1 MNRGIFMEQLE
12 QNTDLMIRKSN
23 TLISGKFKTSILEN
37 KIMAIALTRIEI
49 KDGCPVARL
58 YPGEIKQLLGKNTD
72 TNIYKKLKRTAK
84 LMTGHQ
90 IVIED
95 SKGNFSIFT
104 MVNNADYVDK
114 QFIITFNKNMT
125 PFVHQ
130 LKNNFT
136 TYEVATLM
144 KIEKAH
150 SYRLYELLKKEIY
163 RSDPN
168 INNGVVT
175 KEYGLSELKCTI
187 GLANTDEA
195 GVQRAIADG
204 KSWDEIYYNV
214 VKDKSFEVWYEFR
227 RQVLD
232 VAQKELAEKSD
243 IVFEYEP
250 LKYGSGAKV
259 RRIRFYIA
267 KNEPSK
273 TKPEMDRMVDLI
285 HTMNEEQVA
294 SDTDNDGVYSYIG
307 HNKLT
312 RDDIIEF
319 MLVADEDEEK
329 VENAIKLADKQ
340 DYLKNYVGWIIS
352 CIKGKYEQPTEV
364 IQGSSEKAD
373 TVNNLKTEIDNN
385 EADIAERI
393 WSKIKN
399 KEDYIEFIAY
409 LNSKGI
415 KENTLDVVYD
425 TNERIDL
432 YTNWKTKRKL

>member
-1 MNRGIFMEQLE
+1 MEM
-12 QNTDLMIRKSN
+12 QNEELTIRKSN
-23 TLISGKFKTSILEN
+23 TLISGKYKTSILEN

-49 KDGCPVARL
+49 KDGCPVAKL
-58 YPGEIKQLLGKNTD
+58 YPGEIRQLLGKKTD
-72 TNIYKKLKRTAK
+72 TNIYKSLKRTAK

-95 SKGNFSIFT
+95 NKGNFSIFT
-104 MVNNADYVDK
+104 MVNNADYIDK
-114 QFIITFNKNMT
+114 QFVITFNKNMT

-163 RSDPN
+163 RSDPA
-168 INNGVVT
+168 INNGVVI

-187 GLANTDEA
+187 GLANTDEE
-195 GVQRAIADG
+195 GVRRAIADG
-204 KSWDEIYYNV
+204 KSWDDIYYNV

-285 HTMNEEQVA
+285 HTMNEEQIA

-319 MLVADEDEEK
+319 MRVAEEDEEK
-329 VENAIKLADKQ
+329 VENAIRLADKQ
-340 DYLKNYVGWIIS
+340 DYIKNYVGWIIS

>member
-1 MNRGIFMEQLE
+1 MEQLE

-204 KSWDEIYYNV
+204 KSWDEIYYKV

-250 LKYGSGAKV
+250 LKYGSGAKG

-319 MLVADEDEEK
+319 MRVAEEDEEK

>member
-1 MNRGIFMEQLE
+1 MEQLE

-72 TNIYKKLKRTAK
+72 PNIYKKLKRTAK

-319 MLVADEDEEK
+319 MRVAEEDEEK

>member
-267 KNEPSK
+267 KNEHSK

-319 MLVADEDEEK
+319 MRVAEEDEEK

>member
-1 MNRGIFMEQLE
+1 MEQLK

-319 MLVADEDEEK
+319 MRVAEEDEEK

-352 CIKGKYEQPTEV
+352 CIRV
-364 IQGSSEKAD
+364 SM
-373 TVNNLKTEIDNN
+373 NNQ
-385 EADIAERI
+385 
-393 WSKIKN
+393 
-399 KEDYIEFIAY
+399 
-409 LNSKGI
+409 
-415 KENTLDVVYD
+415 
-425 TNERIDL
+425 
-432 YTNWKTKRKL
+432 RKLFKEAVKRLILLII

>member
-1 MNRGIFMEQLE
+1 MEQLE

-227 RQVLD
+227 RQVLE
-232 VAQKELAEKSD
+232 VAKKELAEKSD
-243 IVFEYEP
+243 IIFDYEP

-267 KNEPSK
+267 KNEPK
-273 TKPEMDRMVDLI
+273 QKDELKNTINMLNF
-285 HTMNEEQVA
+285 MNEAQTETEEDR
-294 SDTDNDGVYSYIG
+294 SGIYTYIG

-319 MLVADEDEEK
+319 LRVADGDEDK
-329 VENAIKLADKQ
+329 VEKAITLADKQ
-340 DYLKNYVGWIIS
+340 EYIKNYVGWIIS
-352 CIKGKYEQPTEV
+352 CIKGKYKEATET
-364 IQGSSEKAD
+364 IQGSAEQAEK
-373 TVNNLKTEIDNN
+373 VNALRQEVIDH
-385 EADIAERI
+385 EADIAVRI
-393 WSKIKN
+393 WNKIKK
-399 KEDYIEFIAY
+399 KEDYHTFVEY
-409 LNSKGI
+409 LNSQGI
-415 KENTLDVVYD
+415 TEDTIEVVYD

-432 YTNWKTKRKL
+432 YTTWKTKKKI

>member
-1 MNRGIFMEQLE
+1 MNRGIFMEQLK

-319 MLVADEDEEK
+319 MRVAEEDEEK

-393 WSKIKN
+393 WRKIKN

>member
-1 MNRGIFMEQLE
+1 MEQLE

-227 RQVLD
+227 RQVLE
-232 VAQKELAEKSD
+232 VAKKELAEKSD
-243 IVFEYEP
+243 IIFDYEP

-267 KNEPSK
+267 KNEPKQKDELKNTINMLNS
-273 TKPEMDRMVDLI
+273 
-285 HTMNEEQVA
+285 MNEAQTETEEDR
-294 SDTDNDGVYSYIG
+294 SGIYTYIG

-319 MLVADEDEEK
+319 LRVADGDEDK
-329 VENAIKLADKQ
+329 VEKAITLADKQ
-340 DYLKNYVGWIIS
+340 EYIKNYVGWIIS
-352 CIKGKYEQPTEV
+352 CIKGKYKEATET
-364 IQGSSEKAD
+364 IQGSAEQAEK
-373 TVNNLKTEIDNN
+373 VNALRQEVIDH
-385 EADIAERI
+385 EADIAVRI
-393 WSKIKN
+393 WNKIKK
-399 KEDYIEFIAY
+399 KEDYNTFVEY
-409 LNSKGI
+409 LNSQGI
-415 KENTLDVVYD
+415 TEDTIEVVYD

-432 YTNWKTKRKL
+432 YTTWKTKKKI

>member
-1 MNRGIFMEQLE
+1 MEQLE

-285 HTMNEEQVA
+285 HTMNEEQIA

-319 MLVADEDEEK
+319 MRVAEEDEEK

-340 DYLKNYVGWIIS
+340 DYIKNYVGWIIS

-373 TVNNLKTEIDNN
+373 TVNNLKTEIENN

>member
-1 MNRGIFMEQLE
+1 MEQLE

-168 INNGVVT
+168 VNNGVVT

-227 RQVLD
+227 RQVLE
-232 VAQKELAEKSD
+232 VAKKELAEKSD
-243 IVFEYEP
+243 IIFDYEP

-267 KNEPSK
+267 KNEPKQKDELKNTINMLNS
-273 TKPEMDRMVDLI
+273 
-285 HTMNEEQVA
+285 MNEAQTETEEDR
-294 SDTDNDGVYSYIG
+294 SGIYTYIG

-319 MLVADEDEEK
+319 LRVADGDEDK
-329 VENAIKLADKQ
+329 VEKAITLADKQ
-340 DYLKNYVGWIIS
+340 EYIKNYVGWIIS
-352 CIKGKYEQPTEV
+352 CIKGKYKEATET
-364 IQGSSEKAD
+364 IQGSAEQAEK
-373 TVNNLKTEIDNN
+373 VNALRQEVIDH
-385 EADIAERI
+385 EADIAVRI
-393 WSKIKN
+393 WNKIKK
-399 KEDYIEFIAY
+399 KEDYNTFVEY
-409 LNSKGI
+409 LNSQGI
-415 KENTLDVVYD
+415 TEDTIEVVYD

-432 YTNWKTKRKL
+432 YTTWKTKKKI

>member
-1 MNRGIFMEQLE
+1 MEQLE

-214 VKDKSFEVWYEFR
+214 VNDKSFEVWYEFR

-319 MLVADEDEEK
+319 MRVAEEDEEK

-393 WSKIKN
+393 WRKIKN

>member
-1 MNRGIFMEQLE
+1 MEQLE

-150 SYRLYELLKKEIY
+150 SYRLYELLEMFI
-163 RSDPN
+163 
-168 INNGVVT
+168 
-175 KEYGLSELKCTI
+175 
-187 GLANTDEA
+187 
-195 GVQRAIADG
+195 
-204 KSWDEIYYNV
+204 
-214 VKDKSFEVWYEFR
+214 
-227 RQVLD
+227 
-232 VAQKELAEKSD
+232 
-243 IVFEYEP
+243 
-250 LKYGSGAKV
+250 
-259 RRIRFYIA
+259 
-267 KNEPSK
+267 SK
-273 TKPEMDRMVDLI
+273 
-285 HTMNEEQVA
+285 
-294 SDTDNDGVYSYIG
+294 
-307 HNKLT
+307 
-312 RDDIIEF
+312 
-319 MLVADEDEEK
+319 
-329 VENAIKLADKQ
+329 
-340 DYLKNYVGWIIS
+340 
-352 CIKGKYEQPTEV
+352 
-364 IQGSSEKAD
+364 
-373 TVNNLKTEIDNN
+373 
-385 EADIAERI
+385 
-393 WSKIKN
+393 
-399 KEDYIEFIAY
+399 
-409 LNSKGI
+409 
-415 KENTLDVVYD
+415 
-425 TNERIDL
+425 
-432 YTNWKTKRKL
+432 

>member
-1 MNRGIFMEQLE
+1 MEQLE

-319 MLVADEDEEK
+319 MRVAEEDEEK

-432 YTNWKTKRKL
+432 YTNGKTKRKL

>member
-1 MNRGIFMEQLE
+1 
-12 QNTDLMIRKSN
+12 
-23 TLISGKFKTSILEN
+23 
-37 KIMAIALTRIEI
+37 
-49 KDGCPVARL
+49 
-58 YPGEIKQLLGKNTD
+58 
-72 TNIYKKLKRTAK
+72 
-84 LMTGHQ
+84 
-90 IVIED
+90 
-95 SKGNFSIFT
+95 
-104 MVNNADYVDK
+104 
-114 QFIITFNKNMT
+114 
-125 PFVHQ
+125 
-130 LKNNFT
+130 
-136 TYEVATLM
+136 
-144 KIEKAH
+144 
-150 SYRLYELLKKEIY
+150 
-163 RSDPN
+163 
-168 INNGVVT
+168 
-175 KEYGLSELKCTI
+175 
-187 GLANTDEA
+187 
-195 GVQRAIADG
+195 
-204 KSWDEIYYNV
+204 
-214 VKDKSFEVWYEFR
+214 
-227 RQVLD
+227 
-232 VAQKELAEKSD
+232 
-243 IVFEYEP
+243 
-250 LKYGSGAKV
+250 
-259 RRIRFYIA
+259 
-267 KNEPSK
+267 
-273 TKPEMDRMVDLI
+273 MVDLI

-319 MLVADEDEEK
+319 MRVAEEDEEK

>member
-1 MNRGIFMEQLE
+1 MEQLE

-319 MLVADEDEEK
+319 MRVAEEDEEK

-425 TNERIDL
+425 TNERIDF

>member
-1 MNRGIFMEQLE
+1 MEQLE

-273 TKPEMDRMVDLI
+273 TKLEMDRMVDLI

-319 MLVADEDEEK
+319 MRVAEEDEEK

>member
-285 HTMNEEQVA
+285 HTMNEEQIA

-319 MLVADEDEEK
+319 MRVAEENEEK

-340 DYLKNYVGWIIS
+340 DYIKNYVGWIIS

-373 TVNNLKTEIDNN
+373 TVNNLKTEIENN

>member
-1 MNRGIFMEQLE
+1 MEQLE

-319 MLVADEDEEK
+319 MRVAEEDEEK

>member
-1 MNRGIFMEQLE
+1 MEQLE

-285 HTMNEEQVA
+285 HTMNEEQIA

-319 MLVADEDEEK
+319 MRVAEEDEEK

-340 DYLKNYVGWIIS
+340 DYIKNYVGWIIS

-373 TVNNLKTEIDNN
+373 TVNNLKTEIENN

-393 WSKIKN
+393 WNKIKN

>member
-1 MNRGIFMEQLE
+1 MEQLE

-227 RQVLD
+227 RQVLE
-232 VAQKELAEKSD
+232 VAKKELAEKSD
-243 IVFEYEP
+243 IIFDYEP

-267 KNEPSK
+267 KNEPKQKDELKNTINMLNS
-273 TKPEMDRMVDLI
+273 
-285 HTMNEEQVA
+285 MNEAQTETEEDR
-294 SDTDNDGVYSYIG
+294 SGIYTYIG

-319 MLVADEDEEK
+319 LRVADGDEDK
-329 VENAIKLADKQ
+329 VEKAITLADKQ
-340 DYLKNYVGWIIS
+340 EYIKNYVGWIIS
-352 CIKGKYEQPTEV
+352 CIKGKYKEATET
-364 IQGSSEKAD
+364 IQGSAEQAEK
-373 TVNNLKTEIDNN
+373 VNALRQEVIDH
-385 EADIAERI
+385 EADIAVRI
-393 WSKIKN
+393 WNKIKK
-399 KEDYIEFIAY
+399 KEDYHTFVEYINSQGITEDTIE
-409 LNSKGI
+409 
-415 KENTLDVVYD
+415 VVYD

-432 YTNWKTKRKL
+432 YTTWKTKKKI

>member
-319 MLVADEDEEK
+319 MRVAEEDEEK

-393 WSKIKN
+393 WRKIKN

>member
-1 MNRGIFMEQLE
+1 MEI
-12 QNTDLMIRKSN
+12 QNEELTIRKSN
-23 TLISGKFKTSILEN
+23 TLISGKYKTSILEN

-49 KDGCPVARL
+49 KDGCPVAKL
-58 YPGEIKQLLGKNTD
+58 YPGEIRQLLGKKTD
-72 TNIYKKLKRTAK
+72 TNIYKSLKRTAK

-95 SKGNFSIFT
+95 NKGNFSIFT
-104 MVNNADYVDK
+104 MVNNADYIDK
-114 QFIITFNKNMT
+114 QFVITFNKNMT

-163 RSDPN
+163 RSDPA
-168 INNGVVT
+168 INNGVVI

-187 GLANTDEA
+187 GLANTDEE
-195 GVQRAIADG
+195 GVRRAIADG
-204 KSWDEIYYNV
+204 KSWDDIYYNV

-319 MLVADEDEEK
+319 MRVAEEDEEK

-340 DYLKNYVGWIIS
+340 DYIKNYVGWIIS

-373 TVNNLKTEIDNN
+373 TVNNLKTEIENN

>member
-1 MNRGIFMEQLE
+1 MEQLE

-285 HTMNEEQVA
+285 HTMNEEQIA

-319 MLVADEDEEK
+319 MRVAEENEEK

-340 DYLKNYVGWIIS
+340 DYIKNYVGWIIS

-373 TVNNLKTEIDNN
+373 TVNNLKTEIENN

>member
-1 MNRGIFMEQLE
+1 MEQLK

-163 RSDPN
+163 SSDPN

-319 MLVADEDEEK
+319 MRVAEEDEEK

-393 WSKIKN
+393 WRKIKN

>member
-319 MLVADEDEEK
+319 MRVAEEDEEK

-373 TVNNLKTEIDNN
+373 TVNNLKTESDNN

-393 WSKIKN
+393 WRKIKN

>member
-1 MNRGIFMEQLE
+1 MNRGIFMEQLK

-273 TKPEMDRMVDLI
+273 TKPEMDRMVELI

-319 MLVADEDEEK
+319 MRVAEEDEEK

-393 WSKIKN
+393 WRKIKN

>member
-1 MNRGIFMEQLE
+1 MEQLE

-84 LMTGHQ
+84 LMTGNQ

-319 MLVADEDEEK
+319 MRVAEEDEEK

>member
-1 MNRGIFMEQLE
+1 MEQLE

-319 MLVADEDEEK
+319 MRVAEEDEEK

-340 DYLKNYVGWIIS
+340 DYIKNYVGWIIS

>member
-136 TYEVATLM
+136 TYEVAALM

-214 VKDKSFEVWYEFR
+214 VNDKSFEVWYEFR

-319 MLVADEDEEK
+319 MRVAEEDEEK

-393 WSKIKN
+393 WRKIKN

>member
-1 MNRGIFMEQLE
+1 MEM
-12 QNTDLMIRKSN
+12 QNEELTIRKSN
-23 TLISGKFKTSILEN
+23 TLISGKYKTSILEN

-49 KDGCPVARL
+49 KDGCPVAKL
-58 YPGEIKQLLGKNTD
+58 YPGEIRQLLGKKTD
-72 TNIYKKLKRTAK
+72 TNIYKSLKRTAK

-95 SKGNFSIFT
+95 NKGNFSIFT
-104 MVNNADYVDK
+104 MVNNADYIDK
-114 QFIITFNKNMT
+114 QFVITFNKNMT

-163 RSDPN
+163 RSDPA
-168 INNGVVT
+168 INNGVVI

-187 GLANTDEA
+187 GLANTDEE
-195 GVQRAIADG
+195 GVRRAIADG
-204 KSWDEIYYNV
+204 KSWDDIYYNV

-285 HTMNEEQVA
+285 HTMNEEQIA

-319 MLVADEDEEK
+319 MRVAEEDEEK

-340 DYLKNYVGWIIS
+340 DYIKNYVGWIIS

-373 TVNNLKTEIDNN
+373 TVNNLKTEIENN

>member
-1 MNRGIFMEQLE
+1 MEI
-12 QNTDLMIRKSN
+12 QNEELTIRKSN
-23 TLISGKFKTSILEN
+23 TLISGKYKTSILEN

-49 KDGCPVARL
+49 KDGCPVAKL
-58 YPGEIKQLLGKNTD
+58 YPGEIRQLLGKKTD
-72 TNIYKKLKRTAK
+72 TNIYKSLKRTAK

-95 SKGNFSIFT
+95 NKGNFSIFT
-104 MVNNADYVDK
+104 MVNNADYIDK
-114 QFIITFNKNMT
+114 QFVITFNKNMT

-163 RSDPN
+163 RSDPA
-168 INNGVVT
+168 INNGVVI

-187 GLANTDEA
+187 GLANTDEE
-195 GVQRAIADG
+195 GVRRAIADG
-204 KSWDEIYYNV
+204 KSWDDIYYNV

-273 TKPEMDRMVDLI
+273 AKPEMERMVDLI
-285 HTMNEEQVA
+285 HTMNEEQAV
-294 SDTDNDGVYSYIG
+294 SDSDNEGIYSYIG

-319 MLVADEDEEK
+319 MRVAEENEEK

-340 DYLKNYVGWIIS
+340 DYIKNYVGWIIS

-373 TVNNLKTEIDNN
+373 TVNNLKTEIENN

-393 WSKIKN
+393 WNKIKN
-399 KEDYIEFIAY
+399 KEDYLEFIAY

>member
-1 MNRGIFMEQLE
+1 MEQLE

-319 MLVADEDEEK
+319 MRVAEEDEEK

-393 WSKIKN
+393 WRKIKN

>member
-1 MNRGIFMEQLE
+1 MEQLK

-319 MLVADEDEEK
+319 MRVAEEDEEK

-393 WSKIKN
+393 WRKIKN

>member
-1 MNRGIFMEQLE
+1 MEQLE

-319 MLVADEDEEK
+319 MRVAEEDEEK

-340 DYLKNYVGWIIS
+340 DYLKNYVGWIIA